1 MPKNKGGKFTG
12 QLHCSGVIH
21 TFAFG
26 YFRENGPTKI
36 LCSKRVVGKT
46 MCSTGAPS
54 SSRSAMHSLV
64 GATGAC
70 THKPPVFNL
79 ITVMRTFTD
88 TFKPN
93 PMPCFCSKNHILPAS
108 ISYRYVCLANAGTR
122 GKRGGGA
129 MRYPLPFVSSLSPVP
144 LRISVLCIFVV
155 GDCTLV
161 LSNPFIL
168 FVKVES
174 TSFISSLILS
184 VLKNAFV
191 GMDRRLFFCSGLLDF
206 TLVDAYA
213 LREDRADMN
222 VIILNR
228 LRLFSSRRV
237 L

>member
-1 MPKNKGGKFTG
+1 
-12 QLHCSGVIH
+12 
-21 TFAFG
+21 
-26 YFRENGPTKI
+26 

-46 MCSTGAPS
+46 MCSTGALS

-79 ITVMRTFTD
+79 ITVIRTFTD

-129 MRYPLPFVSSLSPVP
+129 IRYPLPFVSSLSPVP
-144 LRISVLCIFVV
+144 LRISVLFIFVV
-155 GDCTLV
+155 DDCTLA

-168 FVKVES
+168 FAKDES
-174 TSFISSLILS
+174 TSFISSLILF
-184 VLKNAFV
+184 VLKNAFDVV
-191 GMDRRLFFCSGLLDF
+191 GMDRCLFFCSGLLDF
-206 TLVDAYA
+206 TLVEAYA
-213 LREDRADMN
+213 LREDRADIN